1 MSEAEK
7 NLRSSIR
14 IFCAISR
21 SLFFTW
27 KNMIYL
33 FELNFFLLP
42 HAFLKKIHQR
52 ETLKHHWRVNSAV
65 FFIMQLSFLI
75 HQQCKMLLV
84 ASAIERFSVINEMRK
99 QEIKE
104 VRARDCSLMIS
115 HVNFTSRF
123 ILRKFTIFFHFT

>member
-1 MSEAEK
+1 MFEAGKKFTLFYSHLLCHFSLAFFHLKKHDLSFRIEFF
-7 NLRSSIR
+7 SSSA
-14 IFCAISR
+14 C
-21 SLFFTW
+21 FF
-27 KNMIYL
+27 
-33 FELNFFLLP
+33 
-42 HAFLKKIHQR
+42 KKIHQR